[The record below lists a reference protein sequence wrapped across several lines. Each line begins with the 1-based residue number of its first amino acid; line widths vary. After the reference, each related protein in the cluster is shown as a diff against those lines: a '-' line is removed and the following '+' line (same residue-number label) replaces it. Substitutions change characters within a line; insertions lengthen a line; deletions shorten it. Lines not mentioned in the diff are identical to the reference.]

1 MTDSN
6 SKNRRIKR
14 RNSFIFFSRTLR
26 ILNCSGWKLDVKS
39 FALVEQVWGYW
50 RVWPGKWWFP
60 VWPNRRLPSLWCGSY
75 VYKATFR
82 ISLSIWIEIVVGCR
96 SGLLSIVSCSFDPRP
111 FSSQFASKCLL
122 PFLSLSSRPSII
134 ELSLHLTREY
144 RFHRFFALHQ
154 SSSPPLLSFN
164 STEKVAIVN
173 ATFSLHFRKVSFIL
187 RWYLIRIRSI
197 WRLI

>member
-60 VWPNRRLPSLWCGSY
+60 VWSNRRLPSLWCGSY

-122 PFLSLSSRPSII
+122 PLSLSLYHPVLLLLNYPYTWRANTVFTGS
-134 ELSLHLTREY
+134 SLFTSPRV
-144 RFHRFFALHQ
+144 LH
-154 SSSPPLLSFN
+154 SF
-164 STEKVAIVN
+164 
-173 ATFSLHFRKVSFIL
+173 L
-187 RWYLIRIRSI
+187 LIRESGNC
-197 WRLI
+197 